1 MRLKRLSYIA
11 GAGHSLLG
19 KSVGD
24 VLRDMARKH
33 PTADACVFHHQG
45 IRLSY
50 QELLQQSE
58 EIANGFLSLG
68 LQRGARIGI
77 FSQNCKEWI
86 LTQFGAALS
95 DLVLVNLNPAY
106 RKHELLFALNNVG
119 CEALVTSEGFKGA
132 DYIKML
138 HEICPEL
145 EGSKLGE
152 LRSQTLPALRWVFKV
167 GDRPSPGMMT
177 YNDLHGRSAPNFQ
190 EVTHS
195 VDFESAANIQFT
207 SGTTGNPKGTVLT
220 HHNIV
225 NNGYFLGQ
233 HMKYGLTDR
242 LCVQVPL
249 YHCFGMVMATMA
261 SVTHGSALVFPDF
274 GFNAAASVAAVE
286 REKCTTLYGVPTMFQ
301 AFMNEQLKHSKS
313 VSTLRK
319 GVIAGSIATP
329 ELMRRIVD
337 ELGIKHMV
345 NAYGMTECS
354 PVATATKFEESF
366 DKQISTVGLPF
377 PNTEIKLV
385 NENNEIVGVGETGEI
400 CFRGYLVMKE
410 YWENKEGTRNAID
423 ERGWL
428 HSGDLGAMDK
438 DMYLRI
444 VGRKKDMII
453 RGGENVFP
461 SEIEAFYNTHPD
473 IDEIHVIGI
482 PDEYYGEVVCA
493 WIKMKAGKKPLT
505 QEDLKKFGDGQIA
518 YFKIPSLVRVVE
530 SFPLTVTGKVMKYA
544 MREEESKHRK

>member
-1 MRLKRLSYIA
+1 MRFKRLSYVA

-24 VLRDMARKH
+24 ALRDMAKRH
-33 PTADACVFHHQG
+33 PTADACIFHHQG

-50 QELLQQSE
+50 EELLHKSE
-58 EIANGFLSLG
+58 DVANGFLSLG
-68 LQRGARIGI
+68 LQRGSRVGI

-106 RKHELLFALNNVG
+106 RRNELLYALKNVG
-119 CEALVTSEGFKGA
+119 CEALVTSPGFRSA
-132 DYIKML
+132 DYLKML
-138 HEICPEL
+138 TDICPEL
-145 EGSKLGE
+145 PNSKVGE
-152 LRSQTLPALRWVFKV
+152 LKSEVLPALRWVVKI
-167 GDRPSPGMMT
+167 GGAPSSGMMRFE
-177 YNDLHGRSAPNFQ
+177 DLLGRRAPNFE

-195 VDFESAANIQFT
+195 VDFEAPANIQFT

-233 HMKYGLTDR
+233 HMHYSVADR
-242 LCVQVPL
+242 VCVQVPL
-249 YHCFGMVMATMA
+249 YHCFGMVMAVLA
-261 SVTHGSALVFPDF
+261 CVTHGSALVFPDY
-274 GFNAAASVAAVE
+274 GYNAVSSVSAAE

-301 AFMNEQLKHSKS
+301 AFMNELAKHPKT
-313 VSTLRK
+313 VTTLRK
-319 GVIAGSIATP
+319 GVIAGAIATP

-337 ELGIKHMV
+337 ELGIVHMV
-345 NAYGMTECS
+345 NAYGMTEAS
-354 PVATATKFEESF
+354 PVATATKFEETF

-385 NENNEIVGVGETGEI
+385 NDNNQIVHVGETGEI
-400 CFRGYLVMKE
+400 CFRGYLNMKE
-410 YWENKEGTRNAID
+410 YWDNPKGTADAID
-423 ERGWL
+423 SKGWL
-428 HSGDLGAMDK
+428 HSGDLGALDK

-461 SEIEAFYNTHPD
+461 SEIEAYYNQHPD
-473 IDEIHVIGI
+473 IDEIHVIGL
-482 PDEYYGEVVCA
+482 PDDYYGEIVCA
-493 WIKMKAGKKPLT
+493 WIKMKAGRTPLT
-505 QEDLKKFGDGQIA
+505 LEDVKKYGEGQIA
-518 YFKIPSLVRVVE
+518 YYKIPALVRVVE
-530 SFPLTVTGKVMKYA
+530 NFPLTVTGKVMKYA
-544 MREEESKHRK
+544 MREEESKRR

>member
-1 MRLKRLSYIA
+1 MRLKKLSYLA

-24 VLRDMARKH
+24 ALRDMAKRH
-33 PTADACVFHHQG
+33 PSADACVFHHQG

-50 QELLQQSE
+50 QELLHQSE
-58 EIANGFLSLG
+58 EVAHGFLSLG
-68 LQRGARIGI
+68 LQRGARVGI
-77 FSQNCKEWI
+77 FSQNCKEWV

-106 RKHELLFALNNVG
+106 RRSELLYALKNVS
-119 CEALVTSEGFKGA
+119 CEALVTSPGFKSA

-138 HEICPEL
+138 GDICPEL
-145 EGSKLGE
+145 EDSKVGE
-152 LRSQTLPALRWVFKV
+152 LRSQTLPSLRWVVKI
-167 GDRPSPGMMT
+167 GDTPSSGMM
-177 YNDLHGRSAPNFQ
+177 NFSDLFGRTAPNFQ
-190 EVTHS
+190 EITHS
-195 VDFESAANIQFT
+195 VDFEAPANIQFT

-233 HMKYGLTDR
+233 HMHYSVADR
-242 LCVQVPL
+242 VCVQVPL
-249 YHCFGMVMATMA
+249 YHCFGMVMATLA
-261 SVTHGSALVFPDF
+261 CVTHGSALVFPDY
-274 GFNAAASVAAVE
+274 GFNAGSSVSAAE

-301 AFMNEQLKHSKS
+301 AFMNEQARQQKT
-313 VSTLRK
+313 VSTIRK
-319 GVIAGSIATP
+319 GVVAGAIATP

-337 ELGIKHMV
+337 ELGIHHMV
-345 NAYGMTECS
+345 NCYGMTEAS

-366 DKQISTVGLPF
+366 EKKISTVGTPF

-385 NENNEIVGVGETGEI
+385 NDENQIVSVGETGEI

-410 YWENKEGTRNAID
+410 YWNNQKGTQEAID
-423 ERGWL
+423 GNGWL
-428 HSGDLGAMDK
+428 HSGDLGALDK

-461 SEIEAFYNTHPD
+461 SEIEAFYNQHPD
-473 IDEIHVIGI
+473 IDEIHVIGV
-482 PDEYYGEVVCA
+482 PDDYYGEIVCA
-493 WIKMKAGKKPLT
+493 WIKMKPGKVPLT
-505 QEDLKKFGDGQIA
+505 YEDVKKYGDGQIA
-518 YFKIPSLVRVVE
+518 YYKIPALVRVVDT
-530 SFPLTVTGKVMKYA
+530 FPLTVTGKVMKFA
-544 MREEESKHRK
+544 MREEESKQRK